1 MPARVKRRIVVD
13 AMNVIGSR
21 PTGWWRDRRGA
32 MRTLLEELATYAHKS
47 GDEVTV
53 VLDSDPF
60 DVPGEAKTIE
70 VLFAPGGPDAA
81 DDVIVDFVAEH
92 AHPESLLVATSDK
105 RLAARVHMLDAET
118 ISAGALRRMLD
129 AAR

>member
-1 MPARVKRRIVVD
+1 MPDRVKRRIVVD

-32 MRTLLEELATYAHKS
+32 MRNLLEELAAYAEAS
-47 GDEVTV
+47 GDEVTA

-60 DVPGEAKTIE
+60 DVPGEAKSID
-70 VLFAPGGPDAA
+70 VRFAPGGPDAA
-81 DDVIVDFVAEH
+81 DDVIVDFVADH

-105 RLAARVHMLDAET
+105 RLAARVHMLDAHT

>member
-1 MPARVKRRIVVD
+1 
-13 AMNVIGSR
+13 MNVIGSR
-21 PTGWWRDRRGA
+21 PSGWWRDRRGA
-32 MRTLLEELATYAHKS
+32 MRTLLEELAEYARTS
-47 GDEVTV
+47 GDEVTA

-60 DVPGEAKTIE
+60 DVPGEAKSID
-70 VLFAPGGPDAA
+70 VRFAPGGPDAA
-81 DDVIVDFVAEH
+81 DDVIVDFVADH
-92 AHPESLLVATSDK
+92 PNPESLLVATSDK